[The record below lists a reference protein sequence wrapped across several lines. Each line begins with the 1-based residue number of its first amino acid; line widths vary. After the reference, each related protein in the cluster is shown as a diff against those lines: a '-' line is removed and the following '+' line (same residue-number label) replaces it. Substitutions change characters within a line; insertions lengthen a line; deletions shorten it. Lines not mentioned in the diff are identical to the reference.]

1 MRSAESVKTVPDI
14 QLLDEK
20 IRQLCA
26 SLVVASDAEVSALAV
41 EPRAALHEHAEDV
54 RRMSLNALSQSRA
67 DE

>member
-1 MRSAESVKTVPDI
+1 MPEI

-26 SLVVASDAEVSALAV
+26 KLVVASDAEVSALAI
-41 EPRAALHEHAEDV
+41 ELRAALHEHAEHV
-54 RRMSLNALSQSRA
+54 RRMSLHALSQSRA